1 MARIVDESSVIR
13 SFHLEPDDDHGVPPF
28 ESGQHLPI
36 RLTLADGSVV
46 SVKRDGAVSQ
56 HLHDHVRVGDRI
68 EALGPRGQFT
78 IDAKARRP
86 AVLIGAGVG
95 ITPMVAFA
103 RHLVSEGFRSRRTRP
118 MHLIQVARD
127 DAVRAF
133 GVELEALDERAQ
145 GR

>member
-1 MARIVDESSVIR
+1 MARIVDQSSVIR

-46 SVKRDGAVSQ
+46 SVKRDGAV
-56 HLHDHVRVGDRI
+56 
-68 EALGPRGQFT
+68 
-78 IDAKARRP
+78 
-86 AVLIGAGVG
+86 
-95 ITPMVAFA
+95 
-103 RHLVSEGFRSRRTRP
+103 
-118 MHLIQVARD
+118 
-127 DAVRAF
+127 RAF